1 MQDESIPDPAR
12 SERECDS
19 AVLALLLEEEH
30 TIWSIAEIG
39 QTLGSHV
46 NGVDAVNR
54 LHAAGLVHRLGD
66 YVFATRA
73 AASAWAVAG

>member
-1 MQDESIPDPAR
+1 MHDESIPDGAAH
-12 SERECDS
+12 EQAHDK
-19 AVLALLLEEEH
+19 AVLGLLLDEEH
-30 TIWSIAEIG
+30 VIWSIVEIG
-39 QTLGSHV
+39 QMLGSQV
-46 NGVDAVNR
+46 EGADAVNR